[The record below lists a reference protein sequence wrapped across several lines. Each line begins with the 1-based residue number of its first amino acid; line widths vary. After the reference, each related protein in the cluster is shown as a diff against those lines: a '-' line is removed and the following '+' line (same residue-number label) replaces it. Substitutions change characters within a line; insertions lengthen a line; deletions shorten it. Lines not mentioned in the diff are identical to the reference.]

1 MHSPSEVVKKIMKE
15 YGMKIS
21 FNFISFTD
29 YLILDI
35 DKDGTLSLDE
45 FITKSIN
52 DDSLK
57 SYLSIH

>member
-1 MHSPSEVVKKIMKE
+1 MKE

-21 FNFISFTD
+21 FNIISFTD